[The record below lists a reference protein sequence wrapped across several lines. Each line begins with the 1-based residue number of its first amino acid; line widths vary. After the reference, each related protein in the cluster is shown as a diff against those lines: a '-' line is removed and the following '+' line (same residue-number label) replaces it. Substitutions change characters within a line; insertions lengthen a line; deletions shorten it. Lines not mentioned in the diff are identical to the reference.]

1 MKQRKIDVTSKVIT
15 EEKYVQ
21 IIQDVEK
28 KGKNK
33 MKKTQKK

>member
-1 MKQRKIDVTSKVIT
+1 MKQRKIDATSKVIT

-21 IIQDVEK
+21 IIQDGEK

-33 MKKTQKK
+33 MKKTQKI